1 MKTLRRSVGALLLFF
16 ICSTPALAAIKKG
29 PYLVYEGQN
38 TSMDVL
44 WQTDVTESNVIRWGT
59 DTSYGLGQATSAEY
73 GTDHQHK
80 FAVAGLQPGTK
91 YYYQVDGY
99 GSGSFRTAPAS
110 SATSV
115 KILAFGDT
123 RTYPANQESVASRM
137 RSAYAADPAFQTLVL
152 HDGDWV
158 AGDTETDWTGQFF
171 VPGSSYP
178 QIHALQAEVP
188 IEGARGNHEGTGTYF
203 KKYYPYPYAGGFYW
217 SYDYGPVHV
226 TVIDQYVS
234 YTPGSAEYNW
244 LTNDL
249 ATTTKPWKFLL
260 FHEPGWSAGG
270 SHANNA
276 TVQTYIQPLCK
287 QYGVDL
293 VINGHNHY
301 YSRAVVDGVQHIT
314 TGGGGAPLYV
324 PDPTY
329 PNIVATD
336 QSFHYLEIDVQGA
349 TLNLAARRA
358 NGTVI
363 ETLTLSHGATNLPP
377 VANAGPDQTVVDAD
391 RNGVESVILDGSASY
406 DPDGAISTYTWKEGT
421 ATLATAVTAA
431 VDFSVGTHTVSL
443 TVADN
448 QGATATDTEVVT
460 VQTAAAPGA
469 FTLLSPANGKGQV
482 SKTPSFDW
490 SDSAGAST
498 YSIVV
503 STNSDLSSPVINQ
516 AGLTSS
522 SFTSGVTLASK
533 TTYYWKVTATN
544 AYGSTSSSVFSF
556 TTKR

>member
-1 MKTLRRSVGALLLFF
+1 MKRFTRSVGALLLFF
-16 ICSTPALAAIKKG
+16 ICSTPALAGIRKG

-44 WQTDVTESNVIRWGT
+44 WQTDATESNLIRWGT
-59 DTSYGLGQATSAEY
+59 DTSYALGQATSTEY
-73 GTDHQHK
+73 GTDHQHE
-80 FAVAGLQPGTK
+80 FTIAGLQPGTK

-115 KILAFGDT
+115 KILAYGDT
-123 RTYPANQESVASRM
+123 RTYPANQESVVSRI
-137 RSAYAADPAFQTLVL
+137 RAAYAADPAFQTLTL
-152 HDGDWV
+152 HSGDWV
-158 AGDTETDWTGQFF
+158 ASDSETDWTSQFF
-171 VPGSSYP
+171 VSGSSYP
-178 QIHALQAEVP
+178 QLHAFQAEVP
-188 IEGARGNHEGTGTYF
+188 VEGARGNHEGTGTYY
-203 KKYYPYPYAGGFYW
+203 KKYFPYPYASNFYW

-226 TVIDQYVS
+226 VVLDQYVS

-249 ATTTKPWKFLL
+249 ASTTKPWKILL

-270 SHANNA
+270 SHANNT

-293 VINGHNHY
+293 VLNGHNHY

-314 TGGGGAPLYV
+314 TGGGGAPLYA

-336 QSFHYLEIDVQGA
+336 QSYHYLEIDIQGT
-349 TLNLAARRA
+349 TLNLTARRA
-358 NGTVI
+358 NGSVI
-363 ETLTLSHGATNLPP
+363 ETFALTHGATNLPP
-377 VANAGPDQTVVDAD
+377 VANAGPDQ
-391 RNGVESVILDGSASY
+391 SVIDTDGNGTENVVLDGSASY
-406 DPDGAISTYTWKEGT
+406 DPDGTIAGFTWSEGS
-421 ATLATAVTAA
+421 ATLATAATAA
-431 VDFSVGTHTVSL
+431 VDLSVGTHAISL
-443 TVADN
+443 TVTDN
-448 QGATATDTEVVT
+448 QGATATDPVVVT
-460 VQTAAAPGA
+460 VQAAAAPGA
-469 FTLLSPANGKGQV
+469 FNLLSPSNGKAHV
-482 SKTPSFDW
+482 SRTPSFDW

-503 STNSDLSSPVINQ
+503 SSNSDLSSPVINQ
-516 AGLTSS
+516 TGLTSS
-522 SFTSGVTLASK
+522 TFTSGVTLASK

-544 AYGSTSSSVFSF
+544 AYGSTPSPVFSF